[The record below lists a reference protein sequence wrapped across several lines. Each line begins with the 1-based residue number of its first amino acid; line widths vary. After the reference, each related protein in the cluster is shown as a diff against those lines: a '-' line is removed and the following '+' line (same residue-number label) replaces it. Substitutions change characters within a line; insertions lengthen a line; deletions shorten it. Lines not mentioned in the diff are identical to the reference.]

1 MCVQVH
7 THTHPAPQKPIPMTQ
22 EFIWS
27 CRVSPQTLP
36 WTPSPLTTA
45 HALPDSTFAPVT
57 LMFSLHLRYAFSFHL
72 SLPRICLTFK
82 FTSRKF
88 FLILYDRT
96 PISLL
101 GRDFLQPQSKARDS
115 PGAVPVLTHPC
126 IQVQ

>member
-7 THTHPAPQKPIPMTQ
+7 THTPCSTKPIPMPQ

-27 CRVSPQTLP
+27 CRVLPQTLP
-36 WTPSPLTTA
+36 RTPSHLTTA
-45 HALPDSTFAPVT
+45 HALPDSAFAPVT
-57 LMFSLHLRYAFSFHL
+57 LMFLLHLRCAFSFHF

-82 FTSRKF
+82 FTFRTF

-101 GRDFLQPQSKARDS
+101 GRDFLQPQSKARDP